1 MSSPRAVRLPVSTS
15 ILACTALKQQLLMLV
30 ESTDAVLIDL
40 SDVEL
45 IDTAALQLLFAFS
58 RERTTNGLSTIWQG
72 HGPTFRNAAT
82 AVGLKLGQAAGAGAN
97 GECKH
102 DP

>member
-1 MSSPRAVRLPVSTS
+1 MTKPQAVRLPVSTS
-15 ILACTALKQQLLMLV
+15 VLACTALKQQLQELV
-30 ESTDAVLIDL
+30 ASADPVLIDL

-58 RERTTNGLSTIWQG
+58 RERTTHGLSTIWQG
-72 HGPTFRNAAT
+72 HGPAFRNAAT
-82 AVGLKLGQAAGAGAN
+82 AVGLKLGQAGGANTN